1 MEYMRIDIYLIF
13 IIVPIIV
20 VQLFQNLL
28 LWMQM
33 GMYTNV
39 GMI

>member
-20 VQLFQNLL
+20 VQFFQNLL